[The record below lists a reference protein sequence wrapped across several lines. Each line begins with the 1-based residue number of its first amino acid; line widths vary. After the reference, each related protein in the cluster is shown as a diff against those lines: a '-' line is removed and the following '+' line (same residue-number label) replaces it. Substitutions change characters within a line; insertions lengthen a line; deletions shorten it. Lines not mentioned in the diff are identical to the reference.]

1 LSSNPDSFIDEV
13 TEELRRDRLFA
24 AFRKYG
30 WIGIT
35 VILLIVGWSAWL
47 EWSAARNASRA
58 QAFGDAVLQ
67 AVQKD
72 DAADRQA
79 ALAAVKVETP
89 DQGAVLALLAATTPE
104 AAPQLAALA
113 ADPKVAPIYR
123 DLAAFRRLL
132 LLTDMDAAERA
143 AGFEALARPGAPFRM
158 LAEEQLALI
167 DITAGRTDAGI
178 ARLKAMAED
187 TEASGALRRRA
198 QQLIVALGG
207 TPGN

>member
-1 LSSNPDSFIDEV
+1 MSSNPDSFIDEV

-35 VILLIVGWSAWL
+35 AILLIVGWSIWV
-47 EWSAARNASRA
+47 EWSAARKASLA
-58 QAFGDAVLQ
+58 QAYGDATLQ
-67 AVQKD
+67 ALANPGPAERK
-72 DAADRQA
+72 A
-79 ALAAVKVETP
+79 ALAAVPARTPEQAALLVLLAAETP
-89 DQGAVLALLAATTPE
+89 D
-104 AAPQLAALA
+104 AAPALAALA
-113 ADPKVAPIYR
+113 ADNGLAPAYR

-132 LLTDMDAAERA
+132 LLTDMDPAERA

-167 DITAGRTDAGI
+167 DIAAGRSDA
-178 ARLKAMAED
+178 AVVRLQAIAED
-187 TEASGALRRRA
+187 TGTTGALRRRA

-207 TPGN
+207 TPAN